1 MCAWRD
7 RWRFP
12 PRARLGIYLLHF
24 YAVRSHCV
32 YHYIYYRYRE
42 NVCLARSLA
51 ISAASSSG
59 DLPPPVL
66 PVRGWME
73 MMVSMRYF
81 VSELSNATAALRCRP
96 KTYSKRT
103 HSIVREHIL
112 WYFVSELSN
121 ATAALRCRP
130 KTCVCVCVCVCV
142 CQCLYLC
149 PYLCL
154 CLCLYL
160 YLCLC
165 TYICTLCMC
174 VCVCSGRSWS
184 MYTFRKRTHSIVREH
199 IL

>member
-1 MCAWRD
+1 MFSCVCVRRLDVCLARSLCVATMFTSMFTTGIERMCAWRD
-7 RWRFP
+7 RWRFR

-96 KTYSKRT
+96 KTYSERT

-112 WYFVSELSN
+112 
-121 ATAALRCRP
+121 
-130 KTCVCVCVCVCV
+130 
-142 CQCLYLC
+142 
-149 PYLCL
+149 
-154 CLCLYL
+154 
-160 YLCLC
+160 
-165 TYICTLCMC
+165 
-174 VCVCSGRSWS
+174 
-184 MYTFRKRTHSIVREH
+184 
-199 IL
+199 